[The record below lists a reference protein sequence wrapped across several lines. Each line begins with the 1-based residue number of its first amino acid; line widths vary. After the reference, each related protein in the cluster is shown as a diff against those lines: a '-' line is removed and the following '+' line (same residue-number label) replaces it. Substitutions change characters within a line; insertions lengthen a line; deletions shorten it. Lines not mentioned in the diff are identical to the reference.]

1 MSIKD
6 KIKPNFFK
14 LIRTTKPS
22 PPKKYPQSNLLQPPN
37 FEASRYL
44 NAVIVN
50 TPSYLFRLFKKA
62 GDGYTHNNMIFP
74 SEAET
79 VLKLTSYYCALR
91 HVPLHLVNMRRP
103 RHFNKQQKE
112 SIFSKTKAH
121 ERYEMLSD
129 HIEKIDDI
137 FNSHMAYSDAAFDIL
152 DYITRHPM
160 YEARQN
166 ILIIQHYNNDQC
178 PEWFYELIDD
188 VSLLNRFCYGSVL
201 FIDSSFEP

>member
-1 MSIKD
+1 
-6 KIKPNFFK
+6 
-14 LIRTTKPS
+14 
-22 PPKKYPQSNLLQPPN
+22 
-37 FEASRYL
+37 
-44 NAVIVN
+44 
-50 TPSYLFRLFKKA
+50 
-62 GDGYTHNNMIFP
+62 
-74 SEAET
+74 
-79 VLKLTSYYCALR
+79 
-91 HVPLHLVNMRRP
+91 
-103 RHFNKQQKE
+103 
-112 SIFSKTKAH
+112 
-121 ERYEMLSD
+121 MLSD

-188 VSLLNRFCYGSVL
+188 VSSLNRFCYGSVL

>member
-6 KIKPNFFK
+6 KLKPNFFK

-22 PPKKYPQSNLLQPPN
+22 PPEKYPQSNLLQPLK

-50 TPSYLFRLFKKA
+50 NPTYLFRLFKKA
-62 GDGYTHNNMIFP
+62 GDGYTHNNMVFP

-79 VLKLTSYYCALR
+79 ILKLTSYYCALH

-103 RHFNKQQKE
+103 RHFNRQQKE
-112 SIFSKTKAH
+112 NIFSKTKAH
-121 ERYEMLSD
+121 ERYEMIFS
-129 HIEKIDDI
+129 HTEKNDDI
-137 FNSHMAYSDAAFDIL
+137 FNSHMPYSDAAFDIL
-152 DYITRHPM
+152 DYITQHPM

-166 ILIIQHYNNDQC
+166 ILIIQHYCNDQC
-178 PEWFYELIDD
+178 PEWLYELIDD
-188 VSLLNRFCYGSVL
+188 ITSLNRFCYGSVL
-201 FIDSSFEP
+201 FIDSSFE